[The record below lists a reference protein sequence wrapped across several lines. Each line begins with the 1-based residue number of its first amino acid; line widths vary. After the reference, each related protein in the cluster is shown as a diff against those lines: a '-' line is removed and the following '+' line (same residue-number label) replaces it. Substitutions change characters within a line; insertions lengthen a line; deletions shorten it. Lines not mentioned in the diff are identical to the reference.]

1 MSPSSKR
8 LEADPALAELA
19 RLARRDLVDTA
30 SPSEDAESWAGLQE
44 RLARRRS
51 PSRRSGMRWM
61 LAAAAALAVLAAVIG
76 MFTSRPRPIEY
87 TVEAGI
93 VDEGGYVRATG
104 AVGPT
109 VHFSEGSQIAFLPS
123 SRGRINST
131 TPEGGQLTVE
141 DGGAEVSIVHR
152 RGAQWLV
159 DAGPFAIA
167 VIGTSFKV
175 QWSSPDEVLDVRL
188 HTGIVD
194 VRGPLA
200 TGGIT
205 LKAGQRLLV
214 RVRAGEVR
222 LDPDRG
228 EAERG
233 AREDATDDVATEP
246 SNANGVAPNTTR
258 SHGDRRATGSRPV
271 EARSWAKMLANGE
284 FRSILSQ
291 AEQMGIESALT
302 TTSRQDLAALADAAR
317 YSRRTDIAERALAAT
332 RQRFKGSVQAKEAA
346 FFLGRL
352 SEDASKLSEAVSWYD
367 TYLTEAPN
375 GSYASEGLGRK
386 MVAIQKM
393 GRTEIARQVAR
404 QYLDRFP
411 RGGYAAAATQL
422 LDSP

>member
-1 MSPSSKR
+1 MRRSPKP
-8 LEADPALAELA
+8 LEPDAALGELA

-30 SPSEDAESWAGLQE
+30 SPSEDADQWGELRD
-44 RLARRRS
+44 RLARNKNRAQR
-51 PSRRSGMRWM
+51 PRVTWM
-61 LAAAAALAVLAAVIG
+61 FAAAAMVAVIVGAIG
-76 MFTSRPRPIEY
+76 MLVARPKPIEY
-87 TVEAGI
+87 TVDAGI
-93 VDEGGYVRATG
+93 IDEGGYVRATG
-104 AVGPT
+104 TAGPT
-109 VHFSEGSQIAFLPS
+109 VHFSEGSQIAFFPS

-131 TPEGGQLTVE
+131 TRDGGMLTVE

-152 RGAQWLV
+152 AGAQWLV
-159 DAGPFAIA
+159 DVGPFAIA

-175 QWSSPDEVLDVRL
+175 QWSSADEVLDVRL
-188 HTGIVD
+188 HSGVVD

-200 TGGIT
+200 KGGIT

-214 RVRAGEVR
+214 RVRAGKVR
-222 LDPDRG
+222 LDSDWGEESDGKDDRTEDLG
-228 EAERG
+228 TEASN
-233 AREDATDDVATEP
+233 DD
-246 SNANGVAPNTTR
+246 GVVTNTTR
-258 SHGDRRATGSRPV
+258 PQADRRATGARPS
-271 EARSWAKMLANGE
+271 ETRSWTKMLANGE

-291 AEQMGIESALT
+291 AEQMSIDSALHT
-302 TTSRQDLAALADAAR
+302 SSRQDLAALADAAR
-317 YSRRTDIAERALAAT
+317 YLRRTDIAERALLAE

-352 SEDASKLSEAVSWYD
+352 AEDASKLSEAVSWYD
-367 TYLTEAPN
+367 TYLSEAPS

-393 GRTEIARQVAR
+393 GRTEMARQVAR